1 MIYDFDRR
9 VDLTGF
15 GSVKQEATSRIF
27 GESDLLPLWV
37 ADMDF
42 QGPKEVIEALRRRVD
57 TGIYGY
63 SMRTEA
69 MDDAIIG
76 WMDRRH
82 GWQIRKEW
90 LCHSPGVV
98 TALAA
103 CVQSFTSEG
112 DAVVIQP
119 PVYPPFAKVVKDSGR
134 KLVTN
139 PLRLTD
145 GRYEMDLEDLEAKI
159 AENGAKML
167 ILCSPHNP
175 VGRVW
180 SVDELESLIALC
192 RRHGVMI
199 VSDEIH
205 ADLALPAHRHTV
217 LAKLMAEDE
226 RFVICMAPSKTFNMA
241 GLQSSFILIPNEEI
255 RKAFTGYMERLHIGG
270 ANALALIAG
279 EAAYRHGDEWLDQAL
294 RYISGNI
301 EYLIEFASAH
311 LPEVKVVRPEG
322 TYLVWMD
329 FRAYGLSP
337 VQLSDWMTKKAKVAL
352 NAGHHFGAEGE
363 GFMRLNA
370 AAPRAALEEALQRI
384 AAALPEMPAPANA
397 DANAEA
403 KA

>member
-1 MIYDFDRR
+1 MIYDFNQH

-42 QGPKEVIEALRRRVD
+42 QGPQEVIEALRRRVD
-57 TGIYGY
+57 SGIYGY

-69 MDDAIIG
+69 MDEAVIG

-82 GWQIRKEW
+82 GWRIQKEW

-103 CVQSFTSEG
+103 CVQSFTAEG
-112 DAVVIQP
+112 DAIVIQP
-119 PVYPPFAKVVKDSGR
+119 PVYPPFSKVVTENGR

-159 AENGAKML
+159 EANGAKML

-180 SVDELESLIALC
+180 SEEELAAVIAIC

-199 VSDEIH
+199 ISDEIH
-205 ADLALPAHRHTV
+205 ADLALPSSRHTV
-217 LAKLMAEDE
+217 LAKLMNEDE

-241 GLQSSFILIPNEEI
+241 GLQSSFIIIPNEEI
-255 RKAFTGYMERLHIGG
+255 RKAFTAYMERLHIGG
-270 ANALALIAG
+270 ANAMALTAA

-294 RYISGNI
+294 RYIAGNMD
-301 EYLIEFASAH
+301 YLMDYVAAH
-311 LPEVKVVRPEG
+311 MPELEVVRPEG

-337 VQLSDWMTKKAKVAL
+337 VQLSDWMTKTAKVAL
-352 NAGHHFGAEGE
+352 NAGYHFGAEGE

-370 AAPRAALEEALQRI
+370 AAPRAVLAEALQRI
-384 AAALPEMPAPANA
+384 REALPGMPAPAEA
-397 DANAEA
+397 EVKAEA
-403 KA
+403 

>member
-42 QGPKEVIEALRRRVD
+42 PGPQEVIEALRRRVD
-57 TGIYGY
+57 AGIYGY
-63 SMRTEA
+63 SYRA
-69 MDDAIIG
+69 DALDDAVIG

-82 GWQIRKEW
+82 GWTIRKEW
-90 LCHSPGVV
+90 ICHSPGVV

-112 DAVVIQP
+112 DAIIIQP
-119 PVYPPFAKVVKDSGR
+119 PVYPPFSKVVTESGR

-145 GRYEMDLEDLEAKI
+145 GRYEMDLTDLEAKI
-159 AENGAKML
+159 EANGAKMF

-180 SVDELESLIALC
+180 SVDELEALIAIC

-205 ADLALPAHRHTV
+205 ADLALPPHRHTV
-217 LAKLMAEDE
+217 LAKLLAEDE

-241 GLQSSFILIPNEEI
+241 GLQSSFIIIPNEEI

-270 ANALALIAG
+270 ANAMALTAA
-279 EAAYRHGDEWLDQAL
+279 EAAYRHGDEWLDQVL
-294 RYISGNI
+294 GYIAGNVDYLL
-301 EYLIEFASAH
+301 EYVGEH
-311 LPEVKVVRPEG
+311 LPEVKAIRPEG
-322 TYLVWMD
+322 TYLVWLD

-352 NAGHHFGAEGE
+352 NAGHQFGTEGE

-370 AAPRAALEEALQRI
+370 AAPRAMLEEALQRI
-384 AAALPEMPAPANA
+384 RKALPEMPERAVTG
-397 DANAEA
+397 
-403 KA
+403 K